1 MNHDLKFEP
10 ISSKD
15 NPLFKEIRLL
25 QATGS
30 KGQKARIASG
40 HALLEGIHLVQTWVG
55 DPALKTLLTSEVG
68 LGNSEISHALYSH
81 LEICPATRVFQLDKG
96 LWDLLS
102 DLVNAPHIAGLLDLP
117 KSSLMPSQSISTL
130 AGDVVILDRIQDAGN
145 VGAILRT
152 AAAAGFTQVLAISG
166 CAHLWSS
173 KVLRAGM
180 GAQPDIPIP
189 ARNTLLDHKCAH
201 RLLDLYEGW
210 SNQQVLSAVTA
221 PFLATTAD
229 GSTDLFDMK
238 KDLIRPVAWVMGS
251 EGQGVSEDLL
261 AQAKGVSIPI
271 DPRVESL
278 NVSTAAAVCLF
289 ETVRARRI

>member
-102 DLVNAPHIAGLLDLP
+102 DLVNAPHIAGLLDLA

-180 GAQPDIPIP
+180 GA
-189 ARNTLLDHKCAH
+189 H

-221 PFLATTAD
+221 PFLAATAD

>member
-1 MNHDLKFEP
+1 MSFDL
-10 ISSKD
+10 ITSKE

-40 HALLEGIHLVQTWVG
+40 KALLEGIHLVQTWVG
-55 DPALKTLLTSEVG
+55 DPALSVLLTSELG
-68 LGNSEISHALYSH
+68 LQNNEIAHAVYSH
-81 LEICPATRVFQLDKG
+81 LESCPDTRVFQLDSA

-102 DLVNAPHIAGLLDLP
+102 DLVNAPHLAGLLDLP
-117 KSSLMPSQSISTL
+117 KSSMTSPQSIGTL
-130 AGDVVILDRIQDAGN
+130 AGDVLILDRIQDAGN
-145 VGAILRT
+145 VGSILRS
-152 AAAAGFTQVLAISG
+152 AAAAGFTQVIAITG

-180 GAQPDIPIP
+180 GA
-189 ARNTLLDHKCAH
+189 HH
-201 RLLDLYEGW
+201 LLDLYEGW

-221 PFLATTAD
+221 PLLAATAEAD
-229 GSTDLFDMK
+229 CELFSLQDDL
-238 KDLIRPVAWVMGS
+238 LHPVAWVMGS
-251 EGQGVSEDLL
+251 EGQGVSDDLL
-261 AQAKGVSIPI
+261 AQAKGISIPI

-289 ETVRARRI
+289 ETMRVRRS

>member
-1 MNHDLKFEP
+1 MNFDL
-10 ISSKD
+10 ITSKE
-15 NPLFKEIRLL
+15 NPLFKELRLL

-40 HALLEGIHLVQTWVG
+40 QALLEGIHLVQTWVG
-55 DPALKTLLTSEVG
+55 DPALKTLLTSDIG
-68 LGNSEISHALYSH
+68 LKNIEISQAVYEH
-81 LEICPATRVFQLDKG
+81 LEVCPDTKVFQLDST

-117 KSSLMPSQSISTL
+117 KSCLTPPQSISSL
-130 AGDVVILDRIQDAGN
+130 DGDVVILDRIQDAGN
-145 VGAILRT
+145 VGSILRT
-152 AAAAGFTQVLAISG
+152 AAAAGFTKVIALTG
-166 CAHLWSS
+166 CAHLWST

-180 GAQPDIPIP
+180 G
-189 ARNTLLDHKCAH
+189 AH

-210 SNQQVLSAVTA
+210 SNQQILSAVTA
-221 PFLATTAD
+221 PLLAATAD
-229 GSTDLFDMK
+229 AQQDLFSLK
-238 KDLIRPVAWVMGS
+238 QELLHPVAWVMGS
-251 EGQGVSEDLL
+251 EGQGISDDLM

-289 ETVRARRI
+289 ETMRVRRC